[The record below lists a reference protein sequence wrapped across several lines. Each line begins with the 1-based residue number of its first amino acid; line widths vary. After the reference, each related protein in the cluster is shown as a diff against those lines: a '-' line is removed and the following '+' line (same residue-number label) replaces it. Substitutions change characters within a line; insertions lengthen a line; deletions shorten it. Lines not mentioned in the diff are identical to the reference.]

1 MTHKQKAYKKEL
13 IKQLHVSQRYRGY
26 YKEEEEAYRALLEK
40 HFGER
45 SSKEL
50 NIPQLLALVKYFN
63 YDIPDLP
70 VIKDRSKE
78 VTEAQISLI
87 FGLWSAYAQDVG
99 EKALRAFVKR
109 ITGNTYLH
117 VDKLSKSDATK
128 VIVALKNTLKER

>member
-13 IKQLHVSQRYRGY
+13 IKQLHVSERYRGY
-26 YKEEEEAYRALLEK
+26 YKEEDEEYRALLEK

-50 NIPQLLALVKYFN
+50 NIPQLLVLVKYFN

-70 VIKDRSKE
+70 IIKDRSKE

-87 FGLWSAYAQDVG
+87 FGLWSTYANDVG
-99 EKALRAFVKR
+99 DKALRAFVKR